1 MNEREREAENQ
12 VPCLKD
18 QQLSL
23 ISSSK
28 KCVVNGVWQKKT
40 KDVQI
45 IVNDNLSV
53 KRAEKIAAGANG
65 RNLVEHLYDQYSEKH
80 NQVKVHNTTVCVCL
94 HTHTCEE

>member
-1 MNEREREAENQ
+1 MNERAREAENQ

-18 QQLSL
+18 QQPSL

-45 IVNDNLSV
+45 IVKDNLSV

-65 RNLVEHLYDQYSEKH
+65 RNTSMINIQK
-80 NQVKVHNTTVCVCL
+80 NTTKWKYTTLLCVCVFAY
-94 HTHTCEE
+94 TYM